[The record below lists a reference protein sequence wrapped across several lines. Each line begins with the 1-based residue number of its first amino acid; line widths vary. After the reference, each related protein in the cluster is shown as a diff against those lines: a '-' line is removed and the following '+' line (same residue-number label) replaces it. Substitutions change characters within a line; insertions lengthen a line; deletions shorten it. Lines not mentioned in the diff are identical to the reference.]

1 MKLKNNKFLNSIHT
15 KLFLILCVV
24 IIMIIAFFI
33 IISNAVLETVYYYS
47 KKNASLRVFDFINDN
62 FPKVIES
69 NQNEYLYELEKQE
82 VNNSFEIVILDE
94 AQNVIYCTNKNFSQ
108 DFGTINDVN
117 YDVEYSIFNRS
128 EIIYANEELAIR
140 KVVSKKN
147 GFPYI
152 LLKGNL
158 KNGNEIFIRISVTP
172 IEQIANVTNKFI
184 FILGVASIILGW
196 VAITFITDRFSKP
209 IEELNDIANEMSNLN
224 FSRKYRVNDSE
235 DEINELGRSINTLSD
250 KLESTINQLKITNI
264 ELEKDIEEKSKID
277 EMRKQ
282 FISDVSHELKTPIAL
297 IQGYAEGLNENVVT
311 DEEDR
316 KFYTEVILD
325 EANKM
330 DSLVKRL
337 IELIKLEYDER
348 KFNNRDFDIVELIN
362 EVVKNSK
369 VVLKENNIE
378 VEFKEKNPVNVYADD
393 FYIEEVLC
401 NYFTNA
407 IKNIKEKDGKKL
419 IKISVKDRK
428 ADNKYRV
435 SVFNTGDSISEENL
449 NRIWTR
455 FFKADESRDRSKGGS
470 GIGLSLVKA
479 IMTKYEN
486 KYGVTN
492 KKDGVEFYFEVD
504 KSRSDN

>member
-108 DFGTINDVN
+108 DFGTINDIN
-117 YDVEYSIFNRS
+117 YEVEYSIFNRS
-128 EIIYANEELAIR
+128 DIILANDELAIR
-140 KVVSKKN
+140 KVVNRKN

-152 LLKGNL
+152 LLKGKL
-158 KNGNEIFIRISVTP
+158 KNGNEIFIRMSVTP

-196 VAITFITDRFSKP
+196 VAITFITEKFSKP

-224 FSRKYRVNDSE
+224 FSRKYRTNDSE
-235 DEINELGRSINTLSD
+235 DEINELGKSINTLSD
-250 KLESTINQLKITNI
+250 KLESTINQLKLTNI

-297 IQGYAEGLNENVVT
+297 IQGYAEG
-311 DEEDR
+311 
-316 KFYTEVILD
+316 
-325 EANKM
+325 
-330 DSLVKRL
+330 
-337 IELIKLEYDER
+337 
-348 KFNNRDFDIVELIN
+348 
-362 EVVKNSK
+362 
-369 VVLKENNIE
+369 
-378 VEFKEKNPVNVYADD
+378 
-393 FYIEEVLC
+393 
-401 NYFTNA
+401 
-407 IKNIKEKDGKKL
+407 
-419 IKISVKDRK
+419 
-428 ADNKYRV
+428 
-435 SVFNTGDSISEENL
+435 
-449 NRIWTR
+449 
-455 FFKADESRDRSKGGS
+455 
-470 GIGLSLVKA
+470 
-479 IMTKYEN
+479 
-486 KYGVTN
+486 
-492 KKDGVEFYFEVD
+492 
-504 KSRSDN
+504 